1 MCIQKHLYSQNNSEE
16 FHLEKL
22 IQKLIFR
29 VAMASKNRSK
39 DKKLLRKKSNEY
51 LCALEQFCRRAQ
63 DVDDMMEN
71 LKLFSKYEK
80 NNLSLRLIYK
90 KSELLTETE
99 QNDIFGLLEDNMRH
113 LYEQS
118 AVGWIKREKWREL
131 FDPDARFILAFDP
144 NDSMCG

>member
-1 MCIQKHLYSQNNSEE
+1 
-16 FHLEKL
+16 
-22 IQKLIFR
+22 
-29 VAMASKNRSK
+29 MASKNRSK

-118 AVGWIKREKWREL
+118 AVGWIKREKWGEL
-131 FDPDARFILAFDP
+131 FDPDARYILAFDP